1 MSPKHF
7 FYRSS
12 SIKLLGLLIGVLVG
26 GTAFAV
32 PPVEAVALFKD
43 RAVVRTTAGQETLRL
58 GETSKAGVTLLAA
71 DTAGAKVRYQGVT
84 YQLSLSARVASSF
97 AQPKIETVRINR
109 NEFDQYRMKGA
120 VNGHYVDFI
129 IDTGASVVVLSER
142 HADMMGLDFRA
153 GQKGVVHTAQG
164 QASAYFLVVEDVTL
178 GAISLSDVQATV
190 IEGNYPTDALL
201 GMSFLGEVRL
211 TDDAGV
217 LTLTAKY

>member
-1 MSPKHF
+1 MCL
-7 FYRSS
+7 
-12 SIKLLGLLIGVLVG
+12 LLGGE
-26 GTAFAV
+26 TFAV

-43 RAVVRTTAGQETLRL
+43 RAVVRTAAGQETLRL

-71 DTAGAKVRYQGVT
+71 DTAGAKVRYQGTT
-84 YQLSLSARVASSF
+84 YDLSLSARVASSF
-97 AQPKIETVRINR
+97 TQPKSESVRISR
-109 NEFDQYRMKGA
+109 NEFDQYRMKGS

-153 GQKGVVHTAQG
+153 GEKGFVQTAQG
-164 QASAYFLVVEDVTL
+164 HTSAYFLVVEDVTL